1 MNKPSST
8 ITAAGSWG
16 FLAAL
21 AIGGV
26 AIYDPEIYARIPPGF
41 EAAFAVGIGTVA
53 GYFKKER
60 VLK

>member
-16 FLAAL
+16 FLAVIAMGVI
-21 AIGGV
+21 AIV
-26 AIYDPEIYARIPPGF
+26 WPDVYARVPPGF
-41 EAAFAVGIGTVA
+41 EGALAVGIGTIA
-53 GYFKKER
+53 GYLKKET